1 MTIDLT
7 KHLIDLRG
15 KTYLPVAPRV
25 VAFREEH
32 GDWAITTEV
41 LDGEPRLV
49 RATIT
54 DADGRIVAT
63 AHKTVTKFAGGDT
76 EKAETGAIG
85 RALSLCGYGTLLAL
99 DLDEGDEIA
108 DAPIE
113 PPKRTAKS
121 NGTSHQS
128 NHGYNAS
135 ADTAAWR
142 ERRAAAEAE
151 ADLTSWREAIDA
163 VGTDSAALL
172 ALLPQI
178 AAEPDEYRRAGSLR
192 LWAKAMTDLAGTTE
206 LITAGQ
212 QIKAW
217 PADTP
222 SRTELLDALRAAL
235 KTLNDLR
242 KEEAR

>member
-32 GDWAITTEV
+32 PDWAIATTV

-49 RATIT
+49 RATIM
-54 DADGRIVAT
+54 DAEGRLVAT

-113 PPKRTAKS
+113 RPKKA
-121 NGTSHQS
+121 NGASVQR
-128 NHGYNAS
+128 GYNAS
-135 ADTAAWR
+135 AAAP
-142 ERRAAAEAE
+142 AAAESEE
-151 ADLTSWREAIDA
+151 ADCSSWNAAIDA

-212 QIKAW
+212 HIKAW